1 MEEEYVPQSQLS
13 QYESFVKQINVS
25 KERDPGPNKNEKDQI
40 NTYIANK
47 KKEYLKSDN
56 NKKGE
61 INDEITKYA
70 SNIVTNENFIG
81 EISDALTNSSSFTE
95 NSYNQLGNLG
105 PQLLDIINK
114 KNKPINKGEKL
125 GYLIDGKFM
134 TAGQIQQKIKSVQLD
149 QDSIKKFNIMR
160 DDIITNASKIQS
172 SEFSEFNQNKIRENV
187 YDNLV
192 SVGNISSLANDTIIG
207 NRTFKNDFKKAL
219 TAGTYKDLGI
229 TDDMIVDPTPA
240 DNKITSEDADI
251 IFNNISKD
259 EEMFKNMLADY
270 FTNSLSNNHYTN
282 LSPQIQRDRKM
293 NQYTPQ
299 STQDNNQYTP
309 QVIAYKPGMQL

>member
-13 QYESFVKQINVS
+13 QYESFVKQINIS

-40 NTYIANK
+40 NKYITNK
-47 KKEYLKSDN
+47 KEEYLKSDN

-70 SNIVTNENFIG
+70 NNIVTNENFIG

-172 SEFSEFNQNKIRENV
+172 SEFSEFNQSKIRENV

-229 TDDMIVDPTPA
+229 TDDMIKDPTPA
-240 DNKITSEDADI
+240 DNKITAEDADI

-259 EEMFKNMLADY
+259 EEMFKNMLTDY

-299 STQDNNQYTP
+299 STQSNNQYTP

>member
-1 MEEEYVPQSQLS
+1 MEEYQN
-13 QYESFVKQINVS
+13 FVKQINVN
-25 KERDPGPNKNEKDQI
+25 KEREPGPNKDEKDQI
-40 NTYIANK
+40 NKYITNK
-47 KKEYLKSDN
+47 KEEYLKSDN

-70 SNIVTNENFIG
+70 NNIVTNENLIG

-95 NSYNQLGNLG
+95 NSYNQLGNLA

-125 GYLIDGKFM
+125 GYLINGEFM

-160 DDIITNASKIQS
+160 DDIINNASKIQS

-192 SVGNISSLANDTIIG
+192 SVGNISSLANDAIIG

-251 IFNNISKD
+251 IFNNVSKD
-259 EEMFKNMLADY
+259 EEMFKNMLTDY

-282 LSPQIQRDRKM
+282 LSQEVQKNRAIEQQKRIKPSQP
-293 NQYTPQ
+293 NQPI
-299 STQDNNQYTP
+299 P
-309 QVIAYKPGMQL
+309 YKPGMKL

>member
-13 QYESFVKQINVS
+13 QYESFVKQININ
-25 KERDPGPNKNEKDQI
+25 KERDPGPNKDEKDQI
-40 NTYIANK
+40 NTYITNK
-47 KKEYLKSDN
+47 KEEYLKSDN

-81 EISDALTNSSSFTE
+81 EISDALTNGSSFTE

-125 GYLIDGKFM
+125 GYLIDGEFM

-219 TAGTYKDLGI
+219 TAGTYKDLGV

-259 EEMFKNMLADY
+259 EEMFKNMLTDY